1 MALESDISAVLD
13 FMSLD
18 RMAPPERER
27 AFRRLVLG
35 YKIAAEG
42 HQKSVADCLDCFTRK
57 GSGRALLVELG
68 RTRHTITVMPHWL
81 YFMTLPNEGFRNAN
95 TRGLRAGQILSHVT
109 DGIPGDD
116 RGSYAKGA
124 PIPNLVGPAVNFSG
138 SVND

>member
-42 HQKSVADCLDCFTRK
+42 HQKSVADCLDCLCARK
-57 GSGRALLVELG
+57 AGVVLPVRDRSG
-68 RTRHTITVMPHWL
+68 
-81 YFMTLPNEGFRNAN
+81 
-95 TRGLRAGQILSHVT
+95 
-109 DGIPGDD
+109 
-116 RGSYAKGA
+116 
-124 PIPNLVGPAVNFSG
+124 
-138 SVND
+138 

>member
-1 MALESDISAVLD
+1 MALESDIDAVLD
-13 FMSLD
+13 FMKLD

-57 GSGRALLVELG
+57 GSGRALLMELG
-68 RTRHTITVMPHWL
+68 RTPHTITVMPHWL
-81 YFMTLPNEGFRNAN
+81 YFITLAGDGFRNAN
-95 TRGLRAGQILSHVT
+95 TRGLRAGQILSHVI
-109 DGIPGDD
+109 DGIPDNLRD
-116 RGSYAKGA
+116 SYAKGA